1 MEINYEEDGIWSW
14 VVCLCAFVT
23 NAIVFGVDFSF
34 GEILGTILKD
44 FNSTEADVA
53 LIGSLHSSVQCF
65 SASLS
70 SIMGER
76 FGFCPI
82 ICVGVLIF
90 SLSFAV
96 SITST
101 SITLL
106 TVYYGF
112 LGGFG
117 MGLIYAPGCIICSLY
132 FTKKKALAT
141 GIASIG
147 CGVGIALISQAMN
160 VINQG
165 YGWKGCAIL
174 LAAICPLCFPLAITD
189 SLLPN
194 NRKITKLESY
204 EKIKDEDT
212 KDR

>member
-1 MEINYEEDGIWSW
+1 
-14 VVCLCAFVT
+14 
-23 NAIVFGVDFSF
+23 
-34 GEILGTILKD
+34 
-44 FNSTEADVA
+44 
-53 LIGSLHSSVQCF
+53 
-65 SASLS
+65 
-70 SIMGER
+70 
-76 FGFCPI
+76 
-82 ICVGVLIF
+82 
-90 SLSFAV
+90 
-96 SITST
+96 
-101 SITLL
+101 
-106 TVYYGF
+106 
-112 LGGFG
+112 

-174 LAAICPLCFPLAITD
+174 LAAICPLCFPLAIID

-194 NRKITKLESY
+194 NRKINKLESY
-204 EKIKDEDT
+204 EKITDEDR